1 MGKKSKVVFS
11 TNPDYLDEVIKNVDT
26 LPKEEQQLRVWLKRL
41 GGGRLLT
48 VVKEFIGADDELLS
62 LGKVLKTKCS
72 SGGTVK
78 NGEILIQG
86 DHRDKIVNLLNEK
99 GYKTKASGG

>member
-99 GYKTKASGG
+99 GYKAKASGG

>member
-48 VVKEFIGADDELLS
+48 VVKEFVGADDELLS

-99 GYKTKASGG
+99 GYKAKASGG

>member
-11 TNPDYLDEVIKNVDT
+11 TNSDYLDEVIKNVDT

-48 VVKEFIGADDELLS
+48 VVKEFVGADDELLS
-62 LGKVLKTKCS
+62 LGKVLKMKCS

-78 NGEILIQG
+78 NGDILIKG

-99 GYKTKASGG
+99 GYKAKASGG

>member
-48 VVKEFIGADDELLS
+48 VVKEFVGADDELLS

>member
-48 VVKEFIGADDELLS
+48 VVKEFVGADDELLS
-62 LGKVLKTKCS
+62 LGKVLKMKCS

-78 NGEILIQG
+78 NGDILIQG

-99 GYKTKASGG
+99 GYKAKASGG

>member
-11 TNPDYLDEVIKNVDT
+11 TNSDYLDEVIKNVDT

-48 VVKEFIGADDELLS
+48 VVKEFVGADDELLS
-62 LGKVLKTKCS
+62 LGKVLKMKCS

-78 NGEILIQG
+78 NGDILIQG

-99 GYKTKASGG
+99 GYKAKASGG

>member
-48 VVKEFIGADDELLS
+48 VVKEFVGADDELLL

-99 GYKTKASGG
+99 GYKAKASGG

>member
-1 MGKKSKVVFS
+1 MCKKTKVVFS
-11 TNPDYLDEVIKNVDT
+11 TNPDFHEEKIKSVDT
-26 LPKEEQQLRVWLKRL
+26 LPNDQQLLRIWLKRL

-48 VVKEFIGADDELLS
+48 VVKEYVGTEEDLQS
-62 LGKVLKTKCS
+62 LGKLLKMKCS

-86 DHRDKIVNLLNEK
+86 DHRDKIVNFLNK
-99 GYKTKASGG
+99 NGYKVKLSGG

>member
-11 TNPDYLDEVIKNVDT
+11 TNSDYLDEVIKNVDT

-48 VVKEFIGADDELLS
+48 VVKEFVGADDELLS

>member
-1 MGKKSKVVFS
+1 MGKKSKVVYP
-11 TNPDYLDEVIKNVDT
+11 TNSDYLDEVIKNVDT

-48 VVKEFIGADDELLS
+48 VVKEFVGADDELLS
-62 LGKVLKTKCS
+62 LGKVLKMKCS

-78 NGEILIQG
+78 NGDILIQG

-99 GYKTKASGG
+99 GYKAKASGG

>member
-48 VVKEFIGADDELLS
+48 VVKEFVGADDELLS

-78 NGEILIQG
+78 NGDILIQG

-99 GYKTKASGG
+99 GYKAKASGG

>member
-62 LGKVLKTKCS
+62 LGKVLKTKCC

>member
-1 MGKKSKVVFS
+1 
-11 TNPDYLDEVIKNVDT
+11 
-26 LPKEEQQLRVWLKRL
+26 
-41 GGGRLLT
+41 
-48 VVKEFIGADDELLS
+48 VVKEFVGADDELLS
-62 LGKVLKTKCS
+62 LGKVLKTKCC

-99 GYKTKASGG
+99 GYKAKASGG